1 MFITACAYRDEG
13 EIDYRRARLETVQ
26 TENNQNETIHIAKLE
41 DKNRLN
47 TSSAKDQPKNK
58 SQSNT
63 SAAKV
68 TFDDGDKMVIRL
80 MTAFIKDYTE
90 GPWSILND
98 ALFEG
103 QLYSRGEIAILAA
116 VAPLEKGFDFK
127 EDAHKRAQVVFYS
140 NDVVAGQFLN
150 FNNMPIYGPNSEG
163 VEKGIG
169 FALWIMEVDTST
181 PIVGAL
187 LSKLAQSF
195 SGSDALGSKI
205 LEGLGEGLLG
215 SGETSDVN
223 FLYRVSFVPP
233 GNKTA
238 KPSASPLAIGDHVFI
253 RAPKTRGIKDINWA
267 ELRLDENT
275 KRLYKCPYLIHEK
288 NKPSGGY
295 IHETSETREHAK
307 INHDKLIAPNLT
319 TTHVAAHVI
328 APEISPLTTE
338 EGCIKYRENNY
349 LVIQISRNTG
359 KAVDMKVV
367 NETFEDFTKALEK
380 NKGYNQV
387 TAGIAK
393 LKRQSLL
400 DYIRNYRQRGT
411 DKDKCGDGK
420 VKIANGF
427 NTYWDTYI
435 RQSFIQYLKGVTTN
449 DIVLNQEQL
458 GEVLTELSSAIN
470 AVKVHTDA
478 TAQYFVLPAPAPTPP
493 PTDVVN
499 TKRDNIRQLILGFD
513 CPYPKSP

>member
-13 EIDYRRARLETVQ
+13 EIDYRRASHETVQ
-26 TENNQNETIHIAKLE
+26 TENNENETIHIATLE

-47 TSSAKDQPKNK
+47 ASNAKL
-58 SQSNT
+58 
-63 SAAKV
+63 

-80 MTAFIKDYTE
+80 ITAFIRDYTE
-90 GPWSILND
+90 GPWSIIND

-103 QLYSRGEIAILAA
+103 QLRSRGEIAILAA
-116 VAPLEKGFDFK
+116 VTPLEKGFDFK

-140 NDVVAGQFLN
+140 NDVVAKQFLN

-163 VEKGIG
+163 IENGIG
-169 FALWIMEVDTST
+169 FALWIMEVDIST
-181 PIVGAL
+181 PIAGIL
-187 LSKLAQSF
+187 LNKLAQSF
-195 SGSDALGSKI
+195 NGSDALGAQI
-205 LEGLGEGLLG
+205 LQGVGEGLLG
-215 SGETSDVN
+215 SSETSDTN

-233 GNKTA
+233 GNNMIE
-238 KPSASPLAIGDHVFI
+238 PQASPLAIGYHVFI

-275 KRLYKCPYLIHEK
+275 GRLYKCPYLVHEK
-288 NKPSGGY
+288 KEKPFEEY
-295 IHETSETREHAK
+295 NHENSEERNHDK
-307 INHDKLIAPNLT
+307 INHDRLIAPDIDT
-319 TTHVAAHVI
+319 EHDI
-328 APEISPLTTE
+328 ISPLTTE

-411 DKDKCGDGK
+411 DKNKCRSEK
-420 VKIANGF
+420 VKIANEF
-427 NTYWDTYI
+427 ETYWGTYI
-435 RQSFIQYLKGVTTN
+435 RQSFIQYLTGGTTN
-449 DIVLNQEQL
+449 ETVLNQAQL
-458 GEVLTELSSAIN
+458 GEVLTELSTSIN
-470 AVKVHTDA
+470 AVTTHTTA
-478 TAQYFVLPAPAPTPP
+478 TAQYFVLPAPGSNTN
-493 PTDVVN
+493 VVDQ
-499 TKRDNIRQLILGFD
+499 KRDNIRQLILGFD